1 MSNEKEIQS
10 FFSIFLAN
18 NGLDVIN
25 LAMNYRLN
33 SYILGR
39 DNVIIITTKA
49 LSQAYV
55 SLAVLICK
63 KALQNCV
70 GLKPLPKESHN

>member
-18 NGLDVIN
+18 NGL
-25 LAMNYRLN
+25 AMNYRLN

-39 DNVIIITTKA
+39 YNVIIITAKVLT
-49 LSQAYV
+49 QAYV

-63 KALQNCV
+63 QHCKTVYA
-70 GLKPLPKESHN
+70 